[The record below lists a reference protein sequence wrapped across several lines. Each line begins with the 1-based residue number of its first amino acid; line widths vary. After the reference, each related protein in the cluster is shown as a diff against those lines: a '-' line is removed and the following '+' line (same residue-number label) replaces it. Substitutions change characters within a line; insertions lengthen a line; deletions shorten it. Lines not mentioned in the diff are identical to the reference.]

1 MSFKENSKTLTD
13 LTLQFQCEELRKQLE
28 KFDEYGNISSEAF
41 LNESTA
47 RKQAESELEKVCI
60 QIPESDELEMTCFSK
75 TSNFLNQ
82 AKEKLKE
89 NEKEFINL
97 NKNWQCAEKQ
107 YMAEIEAKERKV

>member
-1 MSFKENSKTLTD
+1 M
-13 LTLQFQCEELRKQLE
+13 E

-41 LNESTA
+41 LNESTG
-47 RKQAESELEKVCI
+47 RKQAESELQKVCI

-107 YMAEIEAKERKV
+107 YIAEIGAKERKV

>member
-1 MSFKENSKTLTD
+1 MF
-13 LTLQFQCEELRKQLE
+13 F
-28 KFDEYGNISSEAF
+28 F
-41 LNESTA
+41 
-47 RKQAESELEKVCI
+47 
-60 QIPESDELEMTCFSK
+60 K

-107 YMAEIEAKERKV
+107 YMAEIEAKKRKV